1 MFGYVRPF
9 KGEML
14 VKNTTHIKVF
24 TVSFAGRSENIT
36 VFRCG

>member
-14 VKNTTHIKVF
+14 VKEYDAYKGVYCQLCRH
-24 TVSFAGRSENIT
+24 SENIT